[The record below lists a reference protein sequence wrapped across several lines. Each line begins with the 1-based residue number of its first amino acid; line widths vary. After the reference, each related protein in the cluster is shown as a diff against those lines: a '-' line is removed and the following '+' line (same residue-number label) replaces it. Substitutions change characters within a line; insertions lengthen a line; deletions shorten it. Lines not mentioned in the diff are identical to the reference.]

1 MTTSLADQ
9 IVVRPLRTDEVRYA
23 VEIWKEQNLEEG
35 MHTLQLWHMT
45 DPEGFI
51 GAVDKDTGE
60 VVGSCAAIRQKEGL
74 YFVGLYA
81 VRTELQGRGIG
92 MKMWD
97 YAMKRVGD
105 SNAGLNAIPKHL
117 STYRD
122 RAGFS
127 HVAPWNTW
135 VYASP
140 WKDITLNKLV
150 PVKDYSIILRRVYPG
165 DDETLGLLVDY
176 DEKVHNFCR
185 ERVIRTTMDDE
196 DGILMV
202 ALKGADNAVAGFGK
216 ISTNIQGGALVGPL
230 YADDI
235 VVARR
240 ILRSLV
246 SDFAPSTVTVT
257 AFAMDGNPDSCRLCE
272 ELGLQR
278 LMAVPRCYRE
288 AGVPQ
293 ADFGKVFAHH
303 TLNFSLF

>member
-1 MTTSLADQ
+1 MANQ
-9 IVVRPLRTDEVRYA
+9 VAIRPLRTDEVRYA
-23 VEIWKEQNLEEG
+23 VEIWKEQGLEEG
-35 MHTLQLWHMT
+35 VNTLQLWHKT

-60 VVGSCAAIRQKEGL
+60 VLGSCAAIRQKEGL

-81 VRTELQGRGIG
+81 VRTKLQGRGIG

-105 SNAGLNAIPKHL
+105 SNAGLNAVPKHL
-117 STYRD
+117 SNYRD

-140 WKDITLNKLV
+140 WKDVTLEKLISASDDSV
-150 PVKDYSIILRRVYPG
+150 TLRRCYPG
-165 DDETLGLLVDY
+165 DDATLSLLVDY
-176 DEKVHNFCR
+176 DEKVHNFRR
-185 ERVIRTTMDDE
+185 ENAIRTTMNDD
-196 DGILMV
+196 DGCLMV
-202 ALKGADNAVAGFGK
+202 AFKGSGACAGFGK
-216 ISTNIQGGALVGPL
+216 ISTNIQEGALVGPL

-235 VVARR
+235 MVAQH
-240 ILRSLV
+240 ILHSLV
-246 SDFAPSTVTVT
+246 SDFAPARVTVT

-288 AGVPQ
+288 TGVPQ
-293 ADFGKVFAHH
+293 ADFSKIFAHH